1 MKFKEIIIKN
11 NNWAGVKKM
20 LLKLYPDQKGNISS
34 YKKVFNK
41 LQVLEP
47 TEQDFSILARWVK
60 DDEEND
66 YVIVSGYYNSDKDAD
81 GQPTEDYALDFT
93 PWSKWLGMDID
104 QNTLKTFSELEIIAH
119 CLYDLTFYGFDED
132 TIQEALK
139 EYKDSKK

>member
-11 NNWAGVKKM
+11 NNWQSVENT
-20 LLKLYPDQKGNISS
+20 LLKLYPDQMGNISS
-34 YKKVFNK
+34 YKEVFNR

-47 TEQDFSILARWVK
+47 AEQDFSIIARWVK
-60 DDEEND
+60 DDEETD
-66 YVIVSGYYNSDKDAD
+66 YVIVSGYYNKPDKNAD
-81 GQPTEDYALDFT
+81 GVFYSIKLA
-93 PWSKWLGMDID
+93 PWSEWLGMDID

-119 CLYDLTFYGFDED
+119 CLYEMTFWGFDED